1 MQKVRTVWAGKKK
14 SSEESTFFHTMQQPD
29 DFLTIKQAIMQRLLE
44 QTFPILEVTDD
55 CIVSRSG
62 SYTVAYEL
70 TKPEIFTLSS
80 PELDVIHQA
89 WVRAIGLLTAPSICH
104 LQDWFY
110 ESTYQADAEKA
121 DDSWL
126 ARASEYHFHERPYL
140 EHKAYLF
147 LTRMTPGRKSPGPG
161 LNSLLQRALV
171 PEECLDPGAVQEFLD
186 QAGRFERILTDSGL
200 LHCRRLSTEELTGD
214 ENQAGIIEQYCMLSG
229 AERDRRPQLLRDIVF
244 KDGLQIG
251 EFKGILY
258 TLADAIHLPARC
270 GIGARHAAYSTE
282 RTDLM
287 IGFASVLGPLL
298 PCNHIYNQYVFV
310 EDVTVTIGKME
321 LRRRRL
327 QSLSAHSRENAAT
340 RQAVDDHLNEAI
352 AGQKQMV
359 KAHFNVFSWT
369 DDPHK
374 VKELRK
380 ESAAAIAQMGAHP
393 HLETVSAPQIW
404 WAGIPGNAGDLPVN
418 ERFSTFA
425 DQAACLLLPETNY
438 RSSISPFG
446 IRLADRITGKP
457 IHVDLSDEPMRT
469 GWITNRNKFV
479 LGGSGSG
486 KSFFTNH
493 LLRSYYEQGSHI
505 LVVDIGNSYQ
515 GLCKLVGGHYFTYTD
530 ISPIRFNPFWLP
542 DGVVLDV
549 EKRESIKTLL
559 LALWK
564 KEDEAFLRSE
574 YVALSNALQQ
584 YYKKLAVCRDI
595 FPCFDS
601 FYEFLEGEFAGR
613 LAGERVKTKDFDL
626 DNFLYVL
633 RPFYKGGEYDYLLN
647 AREELD
653 LLQQR
658 FIVFELD
665 RLKDHP
671 ILFPVVTIVI
681 MEVFISKMRKL
692 PGVRKVIL
700 IEEAWKAIARQ
711 GMSEYI
717 KYLFKTVRKFFGEAI
732 VVTQEV
738 EDIISSP
745 VVKQAILNNADCRIL
760 LDQSKFQNKFDFIQ
774 DLLGLTEKDKSLVLS
789 LNRDNEAGRK
799 YKEVFITLGNGHSK
813 VYRTEVSIEEYY
825 TYTTEES
832 EKLLVQRYAER
843 YGDMRKGIAHL
854 GREWREKY

>member
-1 MQKVRTVWAGKKK
+1 MQK
-14 SSEESTFFHTMQQPD
+14 S
-29 DFLTIKQAIMQRLLE
+29 LE
-44 QTFPILEVTDD
+44 LIFPILEVTDG
-55 CIVSRSG
+55 CIVSKSG
-62 SYTVAYEL
+62 DYTVAYEL
-70 TKPEIFTLSS
+70 MKPEIFCLSS
-80 PELDVIHQA
+80 PELDTIHQA
-89 WVRAIGLLTAPSICH
+89 WVRAIGLLTAPCICH

-110 ESTYQADAEKA
+110 ESSYQAEVDKPSL
-121 DDSWL
+121 SWL
-126 ARASEYHFHERPYL
+126 GRASEFHFQERRYL

-147 LTRMTPGRKSPGPG
+147 LTRMTGRKQPGPG
-161 LNSLLQRALV
+161 LNSLIQHHLV
-171 PEECLDPGAVQEFLD
+171 PEECLDQATVQTFLE

-200 LHCRRLSTEELTGD
+200 MKCRRLTTEELAGD
-214 ENQAGIIEQYCMLSG
+214 EQRAGIIEQYCMLSG
-229 AERDRRPQLLRDIVF
+229 AEAGERPRLVRDILF
-244 KDGLQIG
+244 QDGLQIG
-251 EFKGILY
+251 EFKGVLY
-258 TLADAIHLPARC
+258 TLADATHLPSRC
-270 GIGARHAAYSTE
+270 GVGMRHPGYSTE
-282 RTDLM
+282 RTDM
-287 IGFASVLGPLL
+287 TIGFATALGPLL
-298 PCNHIYNQYVFV
+298 PCNHVYNQYVFV
-310 EDVTVTIGKME
+310 EDVTVSVGKME
-321 LRRRRL
+321 LKRRRL
-327 QSLSAHSRENAAT
+327 QSLSAHSRENTIT
-340 RQAVDDHLNEAI
+340 RQAVDDHLNEAMS
-352 AGQKQMV
+352 GHKQMV

-369 DDPHK
+369 NEPQRIKDI
-374 VKELRK
+374 RK
-380 ESAAAIAQMGAHP
+380 ETASAIAQVGAHP
-393 HLETVSAPQIW
+393 HAETVSAGQIW

-418 ERFSTFA
+418 ERFSTFTE
-425 DQAACLLLPETNY
+425 QAACFFLPETNY
-438 RSSISPFG
+438 RSSISSFG

-457 IHVDLSDEPMRT
+457 VHADLSEEPMQR

-493 LLRSYYEQGSHI
+493 LIRSYHEQGAHVV
-505 LVVDIGNSYQ
+505 VVDIGNSYQ
-515 GLCKLVGGHYFTYTD
+515 GLCKLVGGHYFTYTET
-530 ISPIRFNPFWLP
+530 SPIRFNPFWLP
-542 DGVVLDV
+542 EGVALDV

-564 KEDEAFLRSE
+564 KEDEPFLRSE

-584 YYKKLAVCRDI
+584 YYEKLTVYGDI

-601 FYEFLEGEFAGR
+601 FYEFLEGEFSER
-613 LAGERVKTKDFDL
+613 LADQRVKSKDFDV
-626 DNFLYVL
+626 DNLLYVL
-633 RPFYKGGEYDYLLN
+633 RPFYRGGEYDYLLN

-692 PGVRKVIL
+692 PGVKKVIL
-700 IEEAWKAIARQ
+700 VEEAWKAIARQ
-711 GMSEYI
+711 GMSEYL

-774 DLLGLTEKDKSLVLS
+774 ELLGLTEKDKSLVLS

-799 YKEVFITLGNGHSK
+799 YKEVFISLGNGHSK
-813 VYRTEVSIEEYY
+813 VYRTEVSMEEYY
-825 TYTTEES
+825 TYSTEES
-832 EKLLVQRYAER
+832 EKLLVQQYAER

-854 GREWREKY
+854 GREWREKH